1 MMLLNPYRF
10 AAGGGGGGSTHRYW
24 RWINF
29 QIPGGYFE
37 ISELRVVD
45 GSGARY
51 AATMTASTAPD
62 FGTLASLADSDTESR
77 PYWSAATAEDPGFWI
92 QADLGSAQ
100 EVAGMQIASYDTSD
114 RYPSEL
120 TLQWSDDGSSW
131 TTFGTWT
138 GLAYPGSKTWASVLA
153 P

>member
-10 AAGGGGGGSTHRYW
+10 ASAGGGSGHRYW
-24 RWINF
+24 RWSGISLT
-29 QIPGGYFE
+29 GSYLE

-45 GSGARY
+45 AAGTRY
-51 AATMTASTAPD
+51 GATMTSSAAPGYASAQE
-62 FGTLASLADSDTESR
+62 LADSDTHSR
-77 PYWSAATAEDPGFWI
+77 TYWAASTAEDSGFWI

-100 EVAGMQIASYDTSD
+100 PVAGMQMASYDTSD

-138 GLAYPGSKTWASVLA
+138 GLTYPGDKTWGSVLT